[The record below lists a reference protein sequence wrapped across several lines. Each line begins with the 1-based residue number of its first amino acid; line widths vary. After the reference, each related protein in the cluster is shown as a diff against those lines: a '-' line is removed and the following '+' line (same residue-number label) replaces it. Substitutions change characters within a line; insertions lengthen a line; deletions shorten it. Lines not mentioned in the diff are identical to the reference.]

1 MIVVGLTGGIGSGK
15 TTVANLFRQ
24 HGVPVYIAD
33 DEARILTDTSDT
45 IKEGI
50 IAAFGNDL
58 YKNGQ
63 LDRKKLASIV
73 FNAPDKLAR
82 LNEVVHPE
90 VRAHFQSWLQKQTA
104 PYVVYEA
111 AILFETGAYKNF
123 DYTILVTADQ
133 EERIRRLII
142 RDGGTREEVLA
153 RMNNQWSDEQKRAL
167 ADLEIINM
175 NLEEVKLQV
184 WEIHKKFV
192 EKG

>member
-15 TTVANLFRQ
+15 TTVANLFRN
-24 HGVPVYIAD
+24 HGAPVYIAD
-33 DEARILTDTSDT
+33 DEARILTDTSSK

-50 IAAFGNDL
+50 TAAFGSDL
-58 YKNGQ
+58 YREGQ
-63 LDRKKLASIV
+63 LDRKRLASIV
-73 FNAPDKLAR
+73 FNAPDKLEQ
-82 LNEVVHPE
+82 LNAVIHPE

-133 EERIRRLII
+133 EERIKRLII
-142 RDGGTREEVLA
+142 RDGGTKEEILA

-167 ADLEIINM
+167 ADVEIVNM
-175 NLEEVKLQV
+175 NPEEVKLQV

>member
-33 DEARILTDTSDT
+33 DEARILTDTSKT

-50 IAAFGNDL
+50 IAAFGPDL
-58 YKNGQ
+58 YENGQ

-73 FNAPDKLAR
+73 FSAPDKLAQ
-82 LNEVVHPE
+82 LNAVVHPE
-90 VRAHFQSWLQKQTA
+90 VRAHFQAWLQKQTA

-153 RMNNQWSDEQKRAL
+153 RMNNQWSDEKKRAL
-167 ADLEIINM
+167 ADVEIVNM
-175 NLEEVKLQV
+175 NPEEVKLQV